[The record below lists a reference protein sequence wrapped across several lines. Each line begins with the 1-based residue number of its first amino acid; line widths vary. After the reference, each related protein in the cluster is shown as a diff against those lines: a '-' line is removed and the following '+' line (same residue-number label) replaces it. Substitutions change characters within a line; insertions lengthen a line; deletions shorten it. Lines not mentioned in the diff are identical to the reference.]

1 MFGGDHWE
9 LELTT
14 LLVAVGG
21 MDGTQ
26 PAALFDRAEGTVL
39 AALVA
44 QLREV
49 VPDGRVSVL
58 APEWTAESIRG
69 QLPASVS
76 VTACRTIRIALD
88 EVVRH
93 AYEALAKGDEVSLID
108 GGIVAH
114 NEALAVVLTE
124 PTSGTA
130 LLVGEHNGS
139 SGVRTAE
146 DIVVSAGSS
155 VHAVTDP
162 DRDGLGVLRVAQTD
176 LGTLAEAARG
186 ISGMG
191 RMSDT
196 ASDLVDLVTVGLVR
210 LGTRVRAVPVDPYVL
225 VRPHTQLEVGAA
237 LVDLREVDEDRL
249 RLVSSGRPDD
259 GLYATLVGRRL
270 ARIVT
275 RWAVR
280 SGIGANQVT
289 LGSLAVAL
297 LAAVSFATGARVGLI
312 AGALVLQISYVLG
325 CADGEIARYTRRT
338 TPFGGWFDAVSE
350 RVKEYAVYAGLCI
363 GAVQAGDRVWTLAAA
378 MLAVQAYRQMV
389 DAGFAVRSAE
399 WRAEETPEPLTLPI
413 NLRDD
418 VPATADVE
426 PSASATSRSH
436 GSSGSTGSHRAAG
449 SSFPR
454 GAVDLLDT
462 TNRVPA
468 LVWVKRTLT
477 MPVGERWLV
486 ISIVAALYGPRE
498 VFLALLAVTTVA
510 ALYMTVGRMLRSIAH
525 A

>member
-114 NEALAVVLTE
+114 NEALAVALTE

-210 LGTRVRAVPVDPYVL
+210 LGTRVKAVPVDPYVL

-270 ARIVT
+270 A
-275 RWAVR
+275 
-280 SGIGANQVT
+280 
-289 LGSLAVAL
+289 
-297 LAAVSFATGARVGLI
+297 
-312 AGALVLQISYVLG
+312 
-325 CADGEIARYTRRT
+325 
-338 TPFGGWFDAVSE
+338 
-350 RVKEYAVYAGLCI
+350 
-363 GAVQAGDRVWTLAAA
+363 
-378 MLAVQAYRQMV
+378 
-389 DAGFAVRSAE
+389 
-399 WRAEETPEPLTLPI
+399 
-413 NLRDD
+413 
-418 VPATADVE
+418 
-426 PSASATSRSH
+426 
-436 GSSGSTGSHRAAG
+436 
-449 SSFPR
+449 
-454 GAVDLLDT
+454 
-462 TNRVPA
+462 
-468 LVWVKRTLT
+468 
-477 MPVGERWLV
+477 
-486 ISIVAALYGPRE
+486 
-498 VFLALLAVTTVA
+498 
-510 ALYMTVGRMLRSIAH
+510 
-525 A
+525 

>member
-1 MFGGDHWE
+1 
-9 LELTT
+9 
-14 LLVAVGG
+14 
-21 MDGTQ
+21 
-26 PAALFDRAEGTVL
+26 
-39 AALVA
+39 
-44 QLREV
+44 
-49 VPDGRVSVL
+49 
-58 APEWTAESIRG
+58 
-69 QLPASVS
+69 
-76 VTACRTIRIALD
+76 
-88 EVVRH
+88 
-93 AYEALAKGDEVSLID
+93 
-108 GGIVAH
+108 
-114 NEALAVVLTE
+114 
-124 PTSGTA
+124 
-130 LLVGEHNGS
+130 
-139 SGVRTAE
+139 
-146 DIVVSAGSS
+146 
-155 VHAVTDP
+155 
-162 DRDGLGVLRVAQTD
+162 
-176 LGTLAEAARG
+176 
-186 ISGMG
+186 
-191 RMSDT
+191 
-196 ASDLVDLVTVGLVR
+196 
-210 LGTRVRAVPVDPYVL
+210 
-225 VRPHTQLEVGAA
+225 
-237 LVDLREVDEDRL
+237 
-249 RLVSSGRPDD
+249 
-259 GLYATLVGRRL
+259 
-270 ARIVT
+270 
-275 RWAVR
+275 
-280 SGIGANQVT
+280 VT

-426 PSASATSRSH
+426 PSASATGRSH

-454 GAVDLLDT
+454 GAVDLLDN